1 MVYTGSVR
9 QFAQSAVSKCCQR
22 LMRLSVCR
30 GVRVPVIMSSLEQ
43 MAAEQQVAVKLSTA
57 NSEAKPQVLWTVI
70 LYVRLQ

>member
-1 MVYTGSVR
+1 
-9 QFAQSAVSKCCQR
+9 
-22 LMRLSVCR
+22 MRLSVCR